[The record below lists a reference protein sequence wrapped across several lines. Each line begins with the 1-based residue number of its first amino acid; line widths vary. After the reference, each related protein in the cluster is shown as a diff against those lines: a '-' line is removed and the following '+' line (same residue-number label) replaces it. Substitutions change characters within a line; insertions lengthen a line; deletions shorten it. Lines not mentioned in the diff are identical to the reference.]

1 MSERAPARKFN
12 RSNLRRL
19 VRGRAYTSIAQIRRY
34 FGSESDEVSPVQSPN
49 GTVFVALP
57 RNAATILAQ
66 LWREGKIGVQFSPNV
81 RAAIIDGI
89 YSTEAPVR
97 IE

>member
-1 MSERAPARKFN
+1 MSERVPARKFN

-19 VRGRAYTSIAQIRRY
+19 IRGRAYTSIAQIRRY
-34 FGSESDEVSPVQSPN
+34 FGIESDEVSAVQGPQ
-49 GTVFVALP
+49 GTVFLAMP
-57 RNAATILAQ
+57 RDLAGIIMQ
-66 LWREGKIGVQFSPNV
+66 LWKEGKIGIQLSPDV

-97 IE
+97 ID

>member
-1 MSERAPARKFN
+1 MSERAPVRKFN

-34 FGSESDEVSPVQSPN
+34 FGIESDEVSPVQAPH

-57 RNAATILAQ
+57 LSPAAILAQ

-81 RAAIIDGI
+81 RAAIIDGV